1 MEFWRRIG
9 SGRLSEILGESALED
24 DRFIRTLG
32 WRRVAEAEV
41 ALLDGSSRAGLEAYA
56 QGVNAYLA
64 ERKRRLGLEFT
75 VLRLNGVSYNPE
87 PWTPVD
93 TLTWGKVMAWDLGG
107 NMDSE
112 LDRLKLQALVGDEML
127 ADYWP
132 EYPEDR
138 PLIVPSAAG
147 LDTTGV
153 EWLAQ
158 LQEKVTRGLALGS
171 GPDLGSNN
179 WVVSGERTVT
189 GMPILANDPHLGI
202 QMPSI
207 WYEVGLHCERCPYE
221 VVGFSFAG
229 MPGVII
235 GHNARIAW
243 GVTNVGPDVQDLY
256 IEKVDPDDPD
266 RYQYKGQ
273 WLDMEVRYE
282 TIRVAGRDEPVV
294 IKVRSTRH
302 GPIINDIVGGPGR
315 SWSYGWQPLALRWTA
330 LEPGTLARSVFG
342 INQAR
347 NWQEFRIALE
357 SWSVPSQN
365 FVYADVDGNIGYQ
378 CPGQIPIRA
387 KGDGNLPVP
396 GWTGEYEWIGT
407 IPFEELP
414 TQFNPAEGYIVT
426 ANNAVVGPEYPY
438 HISSDWDPGYRAQRI
453 TDMLG
458 SAGLLSV
465 EEMGRIQMDGVSGSA
480 VEVLPYLL
488 ALQPEDDDAKEAL
501 AALAGWDGTMRAD
514 SQPAAIYAAF
524 WVALMDNLFADELGQ
539 QPAGNWEQIVVRY
552 LLDDPQNPWWDNQS
566 TPGEIE
572 MRDRVLEQALT
583 DGVDWLKDELGG
595 RMRNWRFGQF
605 HTATFENQSLGQS
618 GIAIIERIFNRGPVE
633 PGGSS
638 STVNNTGW
646 HTREPA
652 VVHIVP
658 SMRQVIDLSNWD
670 QSVAVHTTGQSGHP
684 YHTHYDDM
692 IPMWRDGLFH
702 PMHWTR
708 AQVEADAE
716 GTLRLVP

>member
-1 MEFWRRIG
+1 LLLKEGAMRGLRVILVIVLVLIIVGSAAVLFVRTQIRSGWPRVDGEMRADGLLSPVEVVRDKMGVPHIYADNSHDLFFAQGYVHAQDRFWQMEFWRRIG
-9 SGRLSEILGESALED
+9 YGRLSEILGESALED

-342 INQAR
+342 IHQAR

-572 MRDRVLEQALT
+572 CA
-583 DGVDWLKDELGG
+583 
-595 RMRNWRFGQF
+595 
-605 HTATFENQSLGQS
+605 TACWS
-618 GIAIIERIFNRGPVE
+618 RP
-633 PGGSS
+633 
-638 STVNNTGW
+638 
-646 HTREPA
+646 
-652 VVHIVP
+652 
-658 SMRQVIDLSNWD
+658 
-670 QSVAVHTTGQSGHP
+670 
-684 YHTHYDDM
+684 
-692 IPMWRDGLFH
+692 
-702 PMHWTR
+702 
-708 AQVEADAE
+708 
-716 GTLRLVP
+716 